1 MSHANNQKTSH
12 QAVFHRAFRPS
23 FTSAAALSIICPTAC
38 RPIYN
43 RKMSVTLA
51 ENASILTQAH
61 LRDIRTTTL
70 PNGLLVLTESM
81 PHLRSV
87 AMGVWI
93 DCGSRDESPQ
103 VNGISH
109 FIEHMVF
116 KGTTTRSASQFA
128 REVDGIGGNLDAF
141 TGKETICFNI
151 KVLDENVPAALDL
164 LTDLVLHPTFSPDD
178 IAKEQGV
185 ILEEIKMDEDNP
197 DYLVHELFT
206 QNFWKNDALGRP
218 ILGTAKTVSSFN
230 QQIVLSEYA
239 RRFTPA
245 NMVFTAAGNLDHN
258 DFVSQV
264 ESAFASLSAS
274 SNEKIARPNPPQ
286 TFPHITLKNKK
297 SLEQVQF
304 CLAVPAPPVASPER
318 YTAYLLNS
326 ILGGGM
332 SSRLFQSIREERGLA
347 YSIYSELNPFR
358 DTGSLAVYAGCSTT
372 NTREVLA
379 LTLAELTRIKRE
391 PVTAEELDRAKN
403 QIKGNMVLGLET
415 SGSRM
420 SSLAR
425 QQMYW
430 GRFFSL
436 DEITTQIDRVT
447 APDIQRLANDLL
459 HPDAL
464 ALTLLGN
471 LGPLKLTR
479 PDLAC

>member
-1 MSHANNQKTSH
+1 M
-12 QAVFHRAFRPS
+12 
-23 FTSAAALSIICPTAC
+23 
-38 RPIYN
+38 PI
-43 RKMSVTLA
+43 SVPIA
-51 ENASILTQAH
+51 ENATLNAPAPH

-70 PNGLLVLTESM
+70 SNGLLVLTESM

-93 DCGSRDESPQ
+93 NCGSRDETPA

-128 REVDGIGGNLDAF
+128 REVDAIGGNLDAF

-206 QNFWKNDALGRP
+206 QNFWPNDALGRP
-218 ILGTAKTVSSFN
+218 ILGTSKTVSSFN
-230 QQIVLSEYA
+230 QQILLDEYA

-245 NMVFTAAGNLDHN
+245 NMVFTAAGNLNHE
-258 DFVSQV
+258 DFVDQV
-264 ESAFASLSAS
+264 ATAFASLSAAS
-274 SNEKIARPNPPQ
+274 SEKIARPNPPQ
-286 TFPHITLKNKK
+286 TFPHVTIKNKK

-304 CLAVPAPPVASPER
+304 CLAVPAPPVADPSR

-358 DTGSLAVYAGCSTT
+358 DTGTLAVYAGCAAS
-372 NTREVLA
+372 NVEQVLQ

-391 PVTAEELDRAKN
+391 PVTDEELDRAKN

-436 DEITTQIDRVT
+436 DEITAEIDRVT
-447 APDIQRLANDLL
+447 PAHIQLLATNLL
-459 HPDAL
+459 HPDLL

-479 PDLAC
+479 PDLTC

>member
-1 MSHANNQKTSH
+1 MP
-12 QAVFHRAFRPS
+12 V
-23 FTSAAALSIICPTAC
+23 
-38 RPIYN
+38 
-43 RKMSVTLA
+43 SVPVA
-51 ENASILTQAH
+51 ENATLSVSAPH

-70 PNGLLVLTESM
+70 ANGLLVLTESM

-93 DCGSRDESPQ
+93 DCGSRDEAPE

-164 LTDLVLHPTFSPDD
+164 LTDLVLHPTFSPED

-206 QNFWKNDALGRP
+206 QNFWRNDALGRP
-218 ILGTAKTVSSFN
+218 ILGTSKSVSSFT
-230 QQIVLSEYA
+230 QAIVFDEYA

-245 NMVFTAAGNLDHN
+245 NMVFSAAGNLDHD
-258 DFVSQV
+258 DFVARI
-264 ESAFASLSAS
+264 EAAFALLSAS
-274 SNEKIARPNPPQ
+274 SSEKIAHPNTPQ
-286 TFPHITLKNKK
+286 TFPHITLKSKK

-304 CLAVPAPPVASPER
+304 CLAVPAPPVADPSR
-318 YTAYLLNS
+318 YAAYLLNS

-358 DTGSLAVYAGCSTT
+358 DTGSLAVYAGCAIDKA
-372 NTREVLA
+372 REVLA
-379 LTLAELTRIKRE
+379 LTLAEFTRIKQE
-391 PVTAEELDRAKN
+391 PVTAEELKRAKD

-436 DEITTQIDRVT
+436 DEITAEVNRVT
-447 APDIQRLANDLL
+447 APDLQRLANDLL
-459 HPDAL
+459 QSDLL
-464 ALTLLGN
+464 ALTFLGN

-479 PDLAC
+479 SDLAC